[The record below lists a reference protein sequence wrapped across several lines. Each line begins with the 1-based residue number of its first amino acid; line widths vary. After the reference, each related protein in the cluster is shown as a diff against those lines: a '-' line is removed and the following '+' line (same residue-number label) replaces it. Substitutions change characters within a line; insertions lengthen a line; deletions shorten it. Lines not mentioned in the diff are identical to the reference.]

1 MTMNKPQKF
10 RKLGLFQKILLMLIL
25 VVGLGLTLWGAQGS
39 SNNRTT
45 KQVMQNQQVNHATR
59 EKLNYQVHEKKADN
73 GTQMWN
79 VEIKQAKLGVGFA
92 QDSLAPGK
100 VTLETP
106 SHFAQRHNLPLVIN
120 ASRYNLGKNEMWGT
134 HLHQGRIIAHQ
145 RFDSYSSYLTI
156 ANDGKTLGSQPNWTV
171 FRNGQFQEVLA
182 GFFPLIQHGRS
193 VAQPRNL
200 TVASMQHP
208 RQIIYQ
214 LKNGDFGILSIAG
227 RFDGNQGLDYQ
238 EMLHELAKIKH
249 IQFAYNLDGGGSTS
263 TVVQG
268 QMINPSFDKS
278 RKERRV
284 RDYIY
289 FYPDGQQD
297 PLEDQ

>member
-1 MTMNKPQKF
+1 MIMNAPQ
-10 RKLGLFQKILLMLIL
+10 RLRNRGLFQKTLLIL
-25 VVGLGLTLWGAQGS
+25 IPVVGMGLMLWGAQGD
-39 SNNRTT
+39 SNGTS
-45 KQVMQNQQVNHATR
+45 KQLNSVAHA
-59 EKLNYQVHEKKADN
+59 KLNYQVYEQRADN

-79 VEIKQAKLGVGFA
+79 VKIKQAKLGVGFA
-92 QDSLAPGK
+92 RDSLAPGK
-100 VTLETP
+100 VVLETP

-120 ASRYNLGKNEMWGT
+120 ASRYNLRKNEMWGT
-134 HLHQGRIIAHQ
+134 HLHRGRIIARQH
-145 RFDSYSSYLTI
+145 FDRYSSYLTI
-156 ANDGKTLGSQPNWTV
+156 SNDGKNLGSHPNRTI
-171 FRNGQFQEVLA
+171 FRNGQFQEVLT
-182 GFFPLIQHGRS
+182 GFFPLIQHGRA
-193 VAQPRNL
+193 VAQPQNL
-200 TVASMQHP
+200 TVASRQHP

-268 QMINPSFDKS
+268 QMINPSFDQS
-278 RKERRV
+278 RKERPV

-289 FYPDGQQD
+289 FYPDGQPD
-297 PLEDQ
+297 PLKEK